1 MNDLKKEY
9 KRIRHNIQNRLYRAR
24 IQGIEIKKIQLPKI
38 PKEVTEASI
47 RKLKRAEDKFATNIY
62 KAREKKRKQLK
73 KSRKPTKTKQNV
85 KSALETPKITKL
97 KTPKLQKGSKKK
109 KQPVKKEIE
118 PKTPAQTKEQPE
130 YTPIEEPEFI
140 PPNEPAMDLD
150 TRYDIAVERVFQLLE
165 VMDNYP
171 IEVYSHACKQ
181 GATQD
186 IQDFIGS
193 NDKQVVVETLESWD
207 MEEITVTFYDS
218 NMADMYCHERIVA
231 QHLALISQTISDNM
245 DSFNEVDDYM
255 TGFEG
260 MMYMDD

>member
-1 MNDLKKEY
+1 
-9 KRIRHNIQNRLYRAR
+9 
-24 IQGIEIKKIQLPKI
+24 
-38 PKEVTEASI
+38 
-47 RKLKRAEDKFATNIY
+47 
-62 KAREKKRKQLK
+62 
-73 KSRKPTKTKQNV
+73 
-85 KSALETPKITKL
+85 
-97 KTPKLQKGSKKK
+97 
-109 KQPVKKEIE
+109 
-118 PKTPAQTKEQPE
+118 
-130 YTPIEEPEFI
+130 
-140 PPNEPAMDLD
+140 MDLD

-171 IEVYSHACKQ
+171 VEVYSHACKQ

-193 NDKQVVVETLESWD
+193 NDKQVVVETLESWN
-207 MEEITVTFYDS
+207 MEEITATFYDS
-218 NMADMYCHERIVA
+218 NMADLYCHERIVA